1 MSGTRSVVQRLGWGV
16 ADQGVSSISNLV
28 LGVVVAH
35 VLSPSGFGAFALV
48 YVAYALVVSAVRGI
62 TTDPLVV
69 RFSVGDTA
77 GRSRAIGAATAS
89 AAAAGAVAGVVCLG
103 IGLGLGGTVG
113 AGFIALG
120 CWLPFLMLQDAW
132 RFAFFASGTPRRA
145 LANDAVWGVLQ
156 IGLLVAVVQTG
167 HAGVAWCLSAFG
179 ASAAAAAG
187 FGYLQCRV
195 RPRVRDVR
203 WWLVTHRDLGPRY
216 FVENLSMGGAR
227 QLRYVALGA
236 IGSLTAVG
244 ATRGA
249 EILMGPFLVM
259 LMGVSQVAVPEG
271 AQVLARTPRRLAHF
285 CLAIGA
291 VAALFAALWG
301 AAVGLLLPSEAG
313 RLLLGDVWPHASTL
327 VLPVALSMVA
337 GGFVIGATAGVRALG
352 ASRRSLTAQTVSA
365 LLYAIGGCAGVAAQG
380 GAAGSCWGVAAAT
393 AVSAVFWWWHLRRG
407 LADHVAALSGS
418 ERGTLPGTGPVPLL
432 EGVTS

>member
-1 MSGTRSVVQRLGWGV
+1 MGGATTVSGARSVVARLGWGV
-16 ADQGVSSISNLV
+16 ADQGVSSISNLL

-35 VLSPSGFGAFALV
+35 ALSPSGFGAFALV
-48 YVAYALVVSAVRGI
+48 YVAYALVLTATRGI
-62 TTDPLVV
+62 ATDPLVV
-69 RFSVGDTA
+69 RFSVGTEV

-89 AAAAGAVAGVVCLG
+89 AAAAGTVAGLACVG

-113 AGFIALG
+113 GGFIVLG

-145 LANDAVWGVLQ
+145 LVNDAVWGVLQ
-156 IGLLVAVVQTG
+156 VVLLVTLVQTG
-167 HAGVAWCLSAFG
+167 HDDVTWCLSAFG

-195 RPRVRDVR
+195 RPRVREVR

-227 QLRYVALGA
+227 QLRFVALGA
-236 IGSLTAVG
+236 LGSLTAVG

-249 EILMGPFLVM
+249 EILMGPFLVI

-271 AQVLARTPRRLAHF
+271 AQVLSQAPRRLVQF
-285 CLAIGA
+285 CLGIGA

-327 VLPVALSMVA
+327 ILPVALSMVA
-337 GGFVIGATAGVRALG
+337 GGFVVGATAGVRALG

-365 LLYAIGGCAGVAAQG
+365 LLYAGGGCAGVAAG
-380 GAAGSCWGVAAAT
+380 
-393 AVSAVFWWWHLRRG
+393 
-407 LADHVAALSGS
+407 
-418 ERGTLPGTGPVPLL
+418 
-432 EGVTS
+432 